1 MVNKRQFSLAYLF
14 LEVFW
19 FAASLGMACQALR
32 LPPPHDDFTI
42 LLILFFISGSF
53 VCFGAAIGGLFHKM
67 RIGAGV
73 AALWLFGLG
82 VLFLLALGPLIFFF
96 PPLGF
101 GSKGQLGGLEI
112 GMQPAGIVAVF

>member
-1 MVNKRQFSLAYLF
+1 MVNKRQFSLAYLL

-32 LPPPHDDFTI
+32 LPPPHDNFTI
-42 LLILFFISGSF
+42 LLILFLISGSF

-73 AALWLFGLG
+73 AAVWLFVLGLM
-82 VLFLLALGPLIFFF
+82 FLLALGLLMYFVSFR
-96 PPLGF
+96 F
-101 GSKGQLGGLEI
+101 GSKGQLGGLEK
-112 GMQPAGIVAVF
+112 GIRPPGNVAVF